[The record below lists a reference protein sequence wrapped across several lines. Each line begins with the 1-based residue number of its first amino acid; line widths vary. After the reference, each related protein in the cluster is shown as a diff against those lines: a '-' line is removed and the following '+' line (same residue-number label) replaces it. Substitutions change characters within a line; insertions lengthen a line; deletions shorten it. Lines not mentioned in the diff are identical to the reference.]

1 MIKNVFCSWLWTSN
15 GEQVL
20 EEKMNFNEK
29 NREKYNQC
37 RFQVQTSWVMDFPS
51 AKFTMTQMMV
61 CLTFPRMT
69 FFYYSPLESCIEQR
83 TCSWDICSAD
93 IFLSIY
99 DCNHEKYRQRIKCSW
114 LWITYLVSLFTQYS
128 SSLQAKL

>member
-29 NREKYNQC
+29 NRERYNQC
-37 RFQVQTSWVMDFPS
+37 RFQVQTSWFMDFPS
-51 AKFTMTQMMV
+51 AKFTMTQIIFQEW
-61 CLTFPRMT
+61 LFSYYFPV
-69 FFYYSPLESCIEQR
+69 ESCIEQR

-99 DCNHEKYRQRIKCSW
+99 DCNHENYRKRIKCSW
-114 LWITYLVSLFTQYS
+114 LWITYPVSLFTQYS

>member
-37 RFQVQTSWVMDFPS
+37 RFQVQTSWFMDFPS
-51 AKFTMTQMMV
+51 AKFTMTQMIFQEW
-61 CLTFPRMT
+61 LFS
-69 FFYYSPLESCIEQR
+69 YYSPVESCIEQR

-93 IFLSIY
+93 IFWSMY
-99 DCNHEKYRQRIKCSW
+99 DCNHVKYRKRIKCSW
-114 LWITYLVSLFTQYS
+114 LWITYPVLLFTRYS